1 MKPSKKW
8 LNFLIFDQRDSELG
22 STIISM
28 LLSHLNDLSPI
39 FYYYLVGG
47 YPMMIGGCRL

>member
-8 LNFLIFDQRDSELG
+8 LNFLIFDQRDLELG

-28 LLSHLNDLSPI
+28 LLSHLNDLS
-39 FYYYLVGG
+39 
-47 YPMMIGGCRL
+47 RLSFTNIQLGATQ